1 MDEREASPEVVT
13 ATVEDAADDQVEGA
27 SLPQDDADRDGVPAI
42 FESRALAAFGY
53 LSSAVAPWLIF
64 VPVLS
69 VALPPL
75 KKSDYMRYHGWNAL
89 LLHVAVSA
97 VAMMLNLAC
106 LWLTHTGEGLSDW
119 VNMLTLVRLVL
130 VPTAATILGVYLGY
144 EAIRRRPAH
153 MPLLSRWAE
162 KAANG
167 GQRPQ
172 TAANDGD
179 DNGG

>member
-13 ATVEDAADDQVEGA
+13 ATVEDVVDDQVEGA

-64 VPVLS
+64 VPLLS
-69 VALPPL
+69 VVIPPL

-89 LLHVAVSA
+89 LLHAVISA
-97 VAMMLNLAC
+97 LRGLLNLAS
-106 LWLTHTGEGLSDW
+106 LPVTLSGAECADS
-119 VNMLTLVRLVL
+119 VCAMLSLISLVL
-130 VPTAATILGVYLGY
+130 LPTAATILGLHLGY
-144 EAIRRRPAH
+144 EAIRRRSAY
-153 MPLLSRWAE
+153 MPVLSRWAE

-167 GQRPQ
+167 GEQGTENAER
-172 TAANDGD
+172 
-179 DNGG
+179 